1 MERLVRNIV
10 SFVFAAVL
18 AGAWSLPA
26 AAQFDSAQ
34 VDKSVVRIF
43 SKIRKDGKVG
53 WASGTGFVLNRDGYV
68 ATNNHVIDNN
78 VEIIVPDGSYE
89 RKLKATV
96 VWADK
101 NVDLAV
107 IKVEGL
113 SRPPIALAVPEPLK
127 GDPVYAIGYPGRGDE
142 MGTRPSLD
150 TTVTS
155 GVVGKV
161 FVGGHNLRNPETMRR
176 LVQHNAQINPGNSG
190 GPLVNNCNQVVAINT
205 YGKTALLKILKN
217 PTTGQPIAVGSVPA
231 GIFIGSHV
239 SVLIK
244 NLKAHNIAFTPALA
258 PCKILKGGGTI
269 IKQIVQGGAPVDMYF
284 YIGAAFLVG
293 TAGVALALRKPR
305 ERIVKVVETY
315 SQMLRRKAAAGGSE
329 HSLRAGSPAGR
340 PSFAATTDG
349 GAPVAAARVGPAA
362 RGAGWVLT
370 GVDRSGEA
378 VRLVITDSELQRS
391 PKGRVIGRKASL
403 VHHVLGDR
411 SVSRRHA
418 RIVPLDGGIGVVDL
432 NSSHGTKV
440 AGRALSAFAEPA
452 LVRVGGEI
460 SIGGVE
466 LKVSRQ

>member
-1 MERLVRNIV
+1 MRRIVFLVIAGIV
-10 SFVFAAVL
+10 SVGWSVPAV
-18 AGAWSLPA
+18 
-26 AAQFDSAQ
+26 AQFDSTL
-34 VDKSVVRIF
+34 VDKSIVRIF
-43 SKIRKDGKVG
+43 SKVRKDGKVG
-53 WASGTGFVLNRDGYV
+53 WASGTGFVLNRQGFV

-89 RKLKATV
+89 KKLKGTV

-107 IKVEGL
+107 IRVQGL
-113 SRPPIALAVPEPLK
+113 NRPAVPLAVPEPIK
-127 GDPVYAIGYPGRGDE
+127 GHPVYAVGFPGRGDE

-161 FVGGHNLRNPETMRR
+161 FIGGHNIRNRETMRR

-190 GPLVNNCNQVVAINT
+190 GPLINNCNQVIAINT
-205 YGKTALLKILKN
+205 YGKTALLKILRHPK
-217 PTTGQPIAVGSVPA
+217 TGKPIAVGSVPA

-239 SVLIK
+239 SVLIS
-244 NLKAHNIAFTPALA
+244 NLKARNISYTPALEA
-258 PCKILKGGGTI
+258 CIILKGGGTI
-269 IKQIVQGGAPVDMYF
+269 IKQIVQGGTPVDMYI

-293 TAGVALALRKPR
+293 TAGIALALRKPR

-315 SQMLRRKAAAGGSE
+315 SQMLRRKGSDGGGSQAARAAPAAGRVAGGTIGKAAAAG
-329 HSLRAGSPAGR
+329 
-340 PSFAATTDG
+340 
-349 GAPVAAARVGPAA
+349 VAPAA
-362 RGAGWVLT
+362 SGAGWLLS
-370 GVDRSGEA
+370 GLDRSGHA
-378 VRLVITDSELQRS
+378 VRLVVTDGELQRS

-418 RIVPLDGGIGVVDL
+418 RIVPTGNGIGVVDL

-440 AGRALSAFAEPA
+440 DGQSLTAFAEPA
-452 LVRVGGEI
+452 PIKDGSEI
-460 SIGGVE
+460 SIGGVD

>member
-1 MERLVRNIV
+1 LRRIV
-10 SFVFAAVL
+10 LPVIAAFVLAVL
-18 AGAWSLPA
+18 AAPA
-26 AAQFDSAQ
+26 AAQFDSAL
-34 VDKSVVRIF
+34 VDKSIVRIF
-43 SKIRKDGKVG
+43 SKVRKDGKVG
-53 WASGTGFVLNRDGYV
+53 WASGTGFVLNNQGYV

-89 RKLKATV
+89 KKLKGTV
-96 VWADK
+96 VWADR

-113 SRPPIALAVPEPLK
+113 NRPPVPLAVPEPTK
-127 GDPVYAIGYPGRGDE
+127 GHPVYAVGFPGRGDE

-161 FVGGHNLRNPETMRR
+161 FVGGHNVRSRETMRR

-205 YGKTALLKILKN
+205 YGKTALLKIQRH
-217 PTTGQPIAVGSVPA
+217 PTTGKPIAVGSVPA

-239 SVLIK
+239 SVLIA
-244 NLKAHNIAFTPALA
+244 NLKAKNIAFTPALE
-258 PCKILKGGGTI
+258 PCKILKGGGTV
-269 IKQIVQGGAPVDMYF
+269 IKQIVQGGMPMEMYL
-284 YIGAAFLVG
+284 YVGAAFLVG
-293 TAGVALALRKPR
+293 TAGIALALRKPR

-315 SQMLRRKAAAGGSE
+315 SQMLRRKGSDGAAGRQAARPRPAPGRVS
-329 HSLRAGSPAGR
+329 AGTAGDMTV
-340 PSFAATTDG
+340 AAG
-349 GAPVAAARVGPAA
+349 AAPVAG
-362 RGAGWVLT
+362 GAGWLLT
-370 GVDRSGEA
+370 GVDRSGAA
-378 VRLVITDSELQRS
+378 VRLVVTDSELARS

-418 RIVPLDGGIGVVDL
+418 RIVPLGIGIGVVDL

-440 AGRALSAFAEPA
+440 DGQTLTAFAEPA
-452 LVRVGGEI
+452 PITEGGEI
-460 SIGGVE
+460 SIGGVD
-466 LKVSRQ
+466 LKVTRR

>member
-1 MERLVRNIV
+1 MEWMVRPIV
-10 SFVFAAVL
+10 FFVTAAIL
-18 AGAWSLPA
+18 GAAWSVPA
-26 AAQFDSAQ
+26 AAQFDSALI
-34 VDKSVVRIF
+34 DKSVVRIF

-53 WASGTGFVLNRDGYV
+53 WASGTGFVLNRQGFV
-68 ATNNHVIDNN
+68 ATNHHVVDNN

-96 VWADK
+96 VWSDK

-107 IKVEGL
+107 IKVQGL
-113 SRPPIALAVPEPLK
+113 NRPAVPLAVPEPVK
-127 GDPVYAIGYPGRGDE
+127 GSPVYAVGFPGRGDE
-142 MGTRPSLD
+142 MGTRPSLE

-161 FVGGHNLRNPETMRR
+161 FIGGHNLRNRETMRR

-190 GPLVNNCNQVVAINT
+190 GPLINNCNQVVAINT
-205 YGKTALLKILKN
+205 YGKTALLKILRHPK
-217 PTTGQPIAVGSVPA
+217 TGKPVAVGSVPA

-244 NLKAHNIAFTPALA
+244 NLKAHNISYTPALEA
-258 PCKILKGGGTI
+258 CKILKGGGTI
-269 IKQIVQGGAPVDMYF
+269 IKQVVQGGMPVEMYI
-284 YIGAAFLVG
+284 YVGAAFLVG
-293 TAGVALALRKPR
+293 TAGIALALRKPR

-315 SQMLRRKAAAGGSE
+315 SQMLRRKGHAGASEHSIPVRAAAGRPPSG
-329 HSLRAGSPAGR
+329 AGSG
-340 PSFAATTDG
+340 AA
-349 GAPVAAARVGPAA
+349 AAAARVAPVAS
-362 RGAGWVLT
+362 GAGWVLT
-370 GVDRSGEA
+370 GLDRSGEA

-418 RIVPLDGGIGVVDL
+418 RIVPVDGGIGVVDL

-440 AGRALSAFAEPA
+440 DGQTLSAFAEPA
-452 LVRVGGEI
+452 PVREGGEI
-460 SIGGVE
+460 SIGGVD

>member
-1 MERLVRNIV
+1 MEQSVRA
-10 SFVFAAVL
+10 FVFFVIAATL
-18 AGAWSLPA
+18 TATWSVPA
-26 AAQFDSAQ
+26 FAQFDSTL
-34 VDKSVVRIF
+34 VDKSIVRIF
-43 SKIRKDGKVG
+43 SKVRKDGKVG
-53 WASGTGFVLNRDGYV
+53 WASGTGFVLNRQGFV
-68 ATNNHVIDNN
+68 ATNHHVINN
-78 VEIIVPDGSYE
+78 TVEIIVPDGSYD
-89 RKLKATV
+89 RKLKGSV
-96 VWADK
+96 VWSNK

-113 SRPPIALAVPEPLK
+113 TRPPIPLAVPEPVK
-127 GDPVYAIGYPGRGDE
+127 GHAVYAVGYPGRGDE

-161 FVGGHNLRNPETMRR
+161 FIGGHNVRNRETMRR

-190 GPLVNNCNQVVAINT
+190 GPLINNCNQVVAINT
-205 YGKTALLKILKN
+205 YGKTALLKIMKH
-217 PTTGQPIAVGSVPA
+217 PRTGQPIAVGSVPA

-244 NLKAHNIAFTPALA
+244 NLKARNISYTPALE

-269 IKQIVQGGAPVDMYF
+269 IKQVVQGGMPVEMYI
-284 YIGAAFLVG
+284 YVGAAFLVG
-293 TAGVALALRKPR
+293 TAGIALALRKPR

-315 SQMLRRKAAAGGSE
+315 SQMLRRKGGAGGGG
-329 HSLRAGSPAGR
+329 HSLRAGPAAGR
-340 PSFAATTDG
+340 PPPGGAGGVVAAAAPG
-349 GAPVAAARVGPAA
+349 VAPVAS
-362 RGAGWVLT
+362 GAGWVLS
-370 GVDRSGEA
+370 GIDREGQS
-378 VRLVITDSELQRS
+378 VRLVVTDSELLRS

-418 RIVPLDGGIGVVDL
+418 RIVPMDGGIGIVDL

-440 AGRALSAFAEPA
+440 DGHSLSAFAEPA
-452 LVRVGGEI
+452 RVQEGGVI
-460 SIGGVE
+460 SIGGVD